1 MMNKRQENLFD
12 SIKRIEAIK
21 RLRDR
26 GIITQRDYWLLT
38 GNYRIVGCGNRACK
52 WEEKTE

>member
-12 SIKRIEAIK
+12 SIKRIQAIK

-26 GIITQRDYWLLT
+26 GIITQQDYWLLT
-38 GNYRIVGCGNRACK
+38 GNYRLAEIERAG
-52 WEEKTE
+52 ER

>member
-12 SIKRIEAIK
+12 SIKRIQAMK
-21 RLRDR
+21 KLWDR

-38 GNYRIVGCGNRACK
+38 GNYQIVK
-52 WEEKTE
+52 

>member
-12 SIKRIEAIK
+12 NIKRIEAIK
-21 RLRDR
+21 TLKDR

-38 GNYRIVGCGNRACK
+38 GNYQIVK
-52 WEEKTE
+52 